1 MTKSKSFWAVL
12 AVISLAASGFSGYS
26 IYNRLAIYLAN
37 DTVEIKSRPVP
48 PLPDPEEPAAAAK
61 PEPKPE
67 SKPVSKPE
75 SKPAAK
81 PADKETKD
89 KEANQEPQKQ
99 KAVKT
104 AFEYKNAAAKSVSL
118 SGSFKKWE
126 KIGMAKKN
134 GVWKAE
140 VYILPGTYLYHF
152 TVDGKKTL
160 DPGKAKAP
168 TGESIAVVEEA
179 KPAKAEGVK

>member
-1 MTKSKSFWAVL
+1 MTRSKSFWAIL
-12 AVISLAASGFSGYS
+12 AVISLATAGFSGYS
-26 IYNRLAIYLAN
+26 IYNRLAIYFAN

-48 PLPDPEEPAAAAK
+48 PLPEPEEPGEEPAAAAK
-61 PEPKPE
+61 PEPQ
-67 SKPVSKPE
+67 
-75 SKPAAK
+75 
-81 PADKETKD
+81 PADKETK
-89 KEANQEPQKQ
+89 QEPQKQ

-126 KIGMAKKN
+126 KIGMAKKD
-134 GVWKAE
+134 GVWKAD

-160 DPGKAKAP
+160 APGKAKAP
-168 TGESIAVVEEA
+168 TGESIAVVEEG

>member
-1 MTKSKSFWAVL
+1 MTRSKSFWAIL
-12 AVISLAASGFSGYS
+12 AVVALTAAGFSGYS
-26 IYNRLAIYLAN
+26 IYNRLAIYFAN
-37 DTVEIKSRPVP
+37 DTVEIATRPVP
-48 PLPDPEEPAAAAK
+48 PLPEPEEPGDRAAAK
-61 PEPKPE
+61 PEPQ
-67 SKPVSKPE
+67 
-75 SKPAAK
+75 
-81 PADKETKD
+81 PADKEAKP
-89 KEANQEPQKQ
+89 EPQKQ
-99 KAVKT
+99 RAIKT

-152 TVDGKKTL
+152 TVDGKRTL

-179 KPAKAEGVK
+179 KPRQEQAAGKP